1 MEDQATRLRKMM
13 EGKTGA
19 FDIIQNKSNVLKPTA
34 SSTLSGDRD
43 GSSSGARIIAIT
55 SGKGGVGKTNLTVNL
70 AIALG
75 AMGKRVIIVD
85 ADLGM
90 ANVDVL
96 LGTSSKHNMMHLLQP
111 NVSLNDV
118 IMQGPYGVS
127 YISGGS
133 GIEHAGDYS
142 VVERELLFR
151 KLSQCGEM
159 ADYILVDT
167 GAGIGKSVLDFILSA
182 DDVLLMTTP
191 EPTSLTDAYAVMK
204 AYSLYASEKSI
215 KIIVNRVYDEKEG
228 SEVATKLRRTS
239 EKFLHMPVDF
249 LGYIFEDRSLM
260 SSVRKQV
267 PVIVG
272 EPDSLASQCIKAI
285 ASGIVYGRHV
295 RVKRGWK
302 GFLRHFLEFS

>member
-1 MEDQATRLRKMM
+1 MEDQATRLRKIM
-13 EGKTGA
+13 EGKAGLSTQRPFRSSA
-19 FDIIQNKSNVLKPTA
+19 HASQA
-34 SSTLSGDRD
+34 SSAAPSTEEAA
-43 GSSSGARIIAIT
+43 SGARIIAIT

-75 AMGKRVIIVD
+75 AMGKRVIIID

-96 LGTSSKHNMMHLLQP
+96 LGTSSKHNLLHLLQ
-111 NVSLNDV
+111 NDVSLNDV
-118 IMQGPYGVS
+118 IMQGPYGVN

-133 GIEHAGDYS
+133 GIEHAGDYTPIQ
-142 VVERELLFR
+142 RAMLFR

-182 DDVLLMTTP
+182 DDVLLVTTP
-191 EPTSLTDAYAVMK
+191 EPTALTDAYAVMK
-204 AYSLYASEKSI
+204 AYSIYAAEKSL
-215 KIIVNRVYDEKEG
+215 KIIVNRVYDEKES

-260 SSVRKQV
+260 SSVRRQV
-267 PVIVG
+267 PVLAG

>member
-1 MEDQATRLRKMM
+1 MEDQAARLRKIM
-13 EGKTGA
+13 ERKAGLYTQNSSGSALYKAGA
-19 FDIIQNKSNVLKPTA
+19 SEPSVTD
-34 SSTLSGDRD
+34 STSA
-43 GSSSGARIIAIT
+43 GARIIAIT

-75 AMGKRVIIVD
+75 AMGKKVIIID

-96 LGTSSKHNMMHLLQP
+96 LGTSSKYNLMHLLQQDI
-111 NVSLNDV
+111 SLNDV
-118 IMQGPYGVS
+118 IIQGPYGVN

-142 VVERELLFR
+142 PVERHLLFQ
-151 KLSQCGEM
+151 KLSRCGEM

-182 DDVLLMTTP
+182 DDVLLVTTP

-204 AYSLYASEKSI
+204 AYSIYAAEKSL
-215 KIIVNRVYDEKEG
+215 KIIVNRVYDETEG

-260 SSVRKQV
+260 SSVRRQV
-267 PVIVG
+267 PVIAG

-302 GFLRHFLEFS
+302 GFLRHFLDFS